1 MIKNQFSKTIK
12 VFRSDNAQE
21 YKSHDFLSY
30 LQQNGTIAQYSCPGT
45 SQQNGRAER
54 KHRQILNSVRTMLLF
69 AKIPEQFWGEA
80 ALTAV
85 HTINRTPSSVI
96 DHHTPYQRLHG
107 TPSSYDH
114 LRGFGS
120 ACFVLLQSHEHHKL
134 QPCSRLCCFLG
145 YGDGQK
151 GFQCYNPI
159 SKRLRVS
166 RHVLFW

>member
-69 AKIPEQFWGEA
+69 AKIPEQF
-80 ALTAV
+80 
-85 HTINRTPSSVI
+85 
-96 DHHTPYQRLHG
+96 
-107 TPSSYDH
+107 
-114 LRGFGS
+114 
-120 ACFVLLQSHEHHKL
+120 
-134 QPCSRLCCFLG
+134 
-145 YGDGQK
+145 
-151 GFQCYNPI
+151 
-159 SKRLRVS
+159 
-166 RHVLFW
+166 